1 MAEFTYDAIN
11 AQGVLLS
18 GSLTAPDIS
27 AAREQLQSRGL
38 LPKSLAERAAAGDT
52 SVGSAFKKVKSKSLQ
67 VFARQLATMI
77 EAGVSVVAALV
88 TLEEQTDDKYLRD
101 IVAEV
106 RADVETGMI
115 LSRALARHPRVFNRL
130 FVSMVAAGE
139 SSGTLDTVLDRVATQ
154 IEKETKL
161 KRRVKGA
168 MVYPTVV
175 LTFASLVLVFM
186 LLFIVPVFQNVF
198 TQLNGQLPTPTKI
211 VIGAS
216 HALRDYWFLIFPV
229 IGLAVWSVRR
239 WIRSD
244 TGRPVWDQFRLRI
257 PMKIGDVVQKVALA
271 RLSRTLATLVAAGV
285 DILTAL
291 EIAAGTAGN
300 WVIEQSLRHTAERV
314 HEGVP
319 ISGPLAEDP
328 IFPPMVSQMVRIGEE
343 TGELDK
349 MLGKVADFY
358 EDEVDASIQ
367 SLTSIIEPVLMIG
380 VGAMVGTIVI
390 SMYLPM
396 FKLLTLIK

>member
-1 MAEFTYDAIN
+1 
-11 AQGVLLS
+11 
-18 GSLTAPDIS
+18 
-27 AAREQLQSRGL
+27 
-38 LPKSLAERAAAGDT
+38 
-52 SVGSAFKKVKSKSLQ
+52 
-67 VFARQLATMI
+67 
-77 EAGVSVVAALV
+77 
-88 TLEEQTDDKYLRD
+88 
-101 IVAEV
+101 
-106 RADVETGMI
+106 
-115 LSRALARHPRVFNRL
+115 
-130 FVSMVAAGE
+130 
-139 SSGTLDTVLDRVATQ
+139 
-154 IEKETKL
+154 
-161 KRRVKGA
+161 
-168 MVYPTVV
+168 
-175 LTFASLVLVFM
+175 
-186 LLFIVPVFQNVF
+186 
-198 TQLNGQLPTPTKI
+198 
-211 VIGAS
+211 
-216 HALRDYWFLIFPV
+216 
-229 IGLAVWSVRR
+229 
-239 WIRSD
+239 
-244 TGRPVWDQFRLRI
+244 
-257 PMKIGDVVQKVALA
+257 VQKVALA

-291 EIAAGTAGN
+291 DIAAGTAGN

>member
-11 AQGVLLS
+11 AQGM
-18 GSLTAPDIS
+18 SLTGVLSAPDVA
-27 AAREQLQSRGL
+27 AAREQLQAKGL
-38 LPKSLAERAAAGDT
+38 LPKSLTEQAAAGET
-52 SVGSAFKKVKSKSLQ
+52 SAGSAFKKIKPKSLQ

-88 TLEEQTDDKYLRD
+88 TLEEQTDDKYLKQ

-106 RADVETGMI
+106 RGDVETGTI
-115 LSRALARHPRVFNRL
+115 LSKALARHPRVFNRL
-130 FVSMVAAGE
+130 FVAMVAAGE
-139 SSGTLDTVLDRVATQ
+139 QSGTLDTVLDRVASQ
-154 IEKETKL
+154 IEAETKL

-168 MVYPTVV
+168 MVYPAVV
-175 LTFASLVLVFM
+175 MTFATLVLIFM

-198 TQLNGQLPTPTKI
+198 DSLGGQLPTPTKI
-211 VIGAS
+211 VIAAS
-216 HALRDYWFLIFPV
+216 HTLRNYWFIIFPV
-229 IGLAVWSVRR
+229 VGFAIWSLRR
-239 WIRSD
+239 WMR
-244 TGRPVWDQFRLRI
+244 TEQGRQLWDRFRLRV

-319 ISGPLAEDP
+319 ISGPLADDP
-328 IFPPMVSQMVRIGEE
+328 VFPPMVSQMVRIGEE

-349 MLGKVADFY
+349 MLGKIADFY

>member
-175 LTFASLVLVFM
+175 LTFASLVLGFM

-358 EDEVDASIQ
+358 EDEVDSSIQ
-367 SLTSIIEPVLMIG
+367 SLTSIIEPILMIG